1 MTDPRPSLVERLY
14 AEHRSGLQNFFRRR
28 IRTKA
33 SAPDLAQEVY
43 MRMLRV
49 SDPSSIR
56 NPAVYLYTVANNLAK
71 EHATLDRRQ
80 TGGPMGDTRTKEQ
93 LEPETLNAL
102 EVELDTRQRVSQLQV
117 ILRQLRPKCRAAVV
131 LRFVHELSYR
141 EIALHLGVSG
151 EMARKYVDQGLAHC
165 QRQMPPP
172 G

>member
-1 MTDPRPSLVERLY
+1 
-14 AEHRSGLQNFFRRR
+14 
-28 IRTKA
+28 
-33 SAPDLAQEVY
+33 

-80 TGGPMGDTRTKEQ
+80 TGGPIGDTRTKEQ
-93 LEPETLNAL
+93 LEPETVNAL
-102 EVELDTRQRVSQLQV
+102 EAELDTRQRVSQLQV

-141 EIALHLGVSG
+141 EIAIHLGVSG

-165 QRQMPPP
+165 QRQISPP